1 MYAQMTED
9 LRNSLEN
16 FNNLQQ
22 EDKGL
27 VFKLIEKMY
36 HSPEFSDFVSEAGWD
51 FENDED
57 WLKAVIEHA

>member
-1 MYAQMTED
+1 MYAQMAED

-36 HSPEFSDFVSEAGWD
+36 HSLEFSDFVSEAGWD